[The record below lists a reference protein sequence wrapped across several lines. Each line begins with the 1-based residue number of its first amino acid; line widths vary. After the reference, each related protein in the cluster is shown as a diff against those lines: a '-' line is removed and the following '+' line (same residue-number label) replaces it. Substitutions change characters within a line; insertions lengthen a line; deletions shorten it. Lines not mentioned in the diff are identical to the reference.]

1 MRFGLRGDQVTPF
14 DAGIDWPH
22 EIDGVKMEHDCTWR
36 KSAYWI
42 SMTRSPAVSVP
53 AGKTADGLPVGMQ
66 IVVRHGNDRGVPQ
79 IAVEQAL

>member
-14 DAGIDWPH
+14 DAGIDWPD

-42 SMTRSPAVSVP
+42 SMLPVRFGP
-53 AGKTADGLPVGMQ
+53 GGEDADGLPVGMQ
-66 IVVRHGNDRGVPQ
+66 IVVRHGNDRGVPR